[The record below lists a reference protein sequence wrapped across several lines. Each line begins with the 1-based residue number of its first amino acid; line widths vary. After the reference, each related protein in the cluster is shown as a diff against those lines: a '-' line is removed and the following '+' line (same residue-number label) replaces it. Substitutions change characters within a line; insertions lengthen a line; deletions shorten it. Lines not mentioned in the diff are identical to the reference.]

1 MSDNMEDR
9 STGTQEKVAEIVPN
23 VPDIIPSP
31 DTSQIICGP
40 EAVRVLNCVA
50 ALNYQEARCVSL
62 LVALRKCCESKVSF
76 HNAITLHPSDKHRM
90 FSLGKRSTNHRI
102 QIFR

>member
-1 MSDNMEDR
+1 MSDHVEGR

-23 VPDIIPSP
+23 VPDRTPGS
-31 DTSQIICGP
+31 DTNQIICGP

-76 HNAITLHPSDKHRM
+76 HNASTLHPSDKHRM
-90 FSLGKRSTNHRI
+90 FSLRKRSRNHWI
-102 QIFR
+102 QIFE